1 MPISTSRTP
10 AIDMAKGL
18 ACMAIV
24 WHHLAFYGPMSDI
37 AQPLAPALIA
47 WLYDY
52 GRMAVQVFLVL
63 GGYLAAASLAP
74 QGVARFDHAG
84 TAIAK
89 RFVRLVVPYAVALVL
104 AVLVS
109 ALVRPWM
116 DHHSVPDQ
124 PTFSQLLANALLLQD
139 IVGTGA
145 LSAGVWYVAIDFQL
159 YALLAGILWLAQRI
173 RPGSATLAVWLV
185 LLLVIASLFYF
196 NRDSRLDNWAIY
208 FFGAYGLGALTCWS
222 TRRGATSRWLLLVFV
237 LVIAALLLDYRVR
250 LAVALTVAVALA
262 LSRHTGLI
270 ERWPQ
275 SAVIGW
281 LGQISYSVF
290 LVHYP
295 ICLVVS
301 ALFEHFALHSPEIQA
316 VGMLAAWAASLAG
329 GALFYRWVECRG
341 EKGEGGR
348 GKGGR

>member
-1 MPISTSRTP
+1 MKRLPF
-10 AIDMAKGL
+10 IDALKAL
-18 ACMAIV
+18 ASQLIV
-24 WHHLAFYGPMSDI
+24 LHHLAFYGLMSDY
-37 AQPLAPALIA
+37 ARSLAPETMSWFYSNARI
-47 WLYDY
+47 
-52 GRMAVQVFLVL
+52 AVQVFLVV
-63 GGYLAAASLAP
+63 GGFLAAQSLTRNGIFGDKPLPALLWRRYLKLVRPYLVALLLAMLAAAIARRLMDHPATP
-74 QGVARFDHAG
+74 GVPEIAQIIAHCFLLQGVLGFDG
-84 TAIAK
+84 
-89 RFVRLVVPYAVALVL
+89 
-104 AVLVS
+104 
-109 ALVRPWM
+109 
-116 DHHSVPDQ
+116 
-124 PTFSQLLANALLLQD
+124 
-139 IVGTGA
+139 

>member
-1 MPISTSRTP
+1 M
-10 AIDMAKGL
+10 
-18 ACMAIV
+18 
-24 WHHLAFYGPMSDI
+24 
-37 AQPLAPALIA
+37 
-47 WLYDY
+47 
-52 GRMAVQVFLVL
+52 
-63 GGYLAAASLAP
+63 
-74 QGVARFDHAG
+74 
-84 TAIAK
+84 
-89 RFVRLVVPYAVALVL
+89 
-104 AVLVS
+104 
-109 ALVRPWM
+109 
-116 DHHSVPDQ
+116 
-124 PTFSQLLANALLLQD
+124 
-139 IVGTGA
+139 
-145 LSAGVWYVAIDFQL
+145 
-159 YALLAGILWLAQRI
+159 
-173 RPGSATLAVWLV
+173 

-295 ICLVVS
+295 ICLLVS